1 MKKLI
6 TSVIF
11 LAFVLAG
18 CAGNDSYVRYLD
30 AKRHQVS
37 AERKPLVDLTLD
49 SNSRV
54 SNIKFY
60 PQPPMILIEQEKDH
74 PGYALA
80 GGVVRV
86 LGVVGSIFVAGEAIE
101 GIVEASTGNST
112 NMNSYNNNSENSGT
126 IDAMTDY
133 SDAKSDV
140 FTTDVETSQEGR

>member
-1 MKKLI
+1 MKKSIIIVMLL
-6 TSVIF
+6 TF
-11 LAFVLAG
+11 GTFG

-37 AERKPLVDLTLD
+37 AKRMPLVDLTLD
-49 SNSRV
+49 RDSRV

-60 PQPPMILIEQEKDH
+60 PQPPMIVIEQEKDH

-101 GIVEASTGNST
+101 GIVEASTGNTT
-112 NMNSYNNNSENSGT
+112 NMGSFNDNSRNEGT
-126 IDAMTDY
+126 IETTLDY
-133 SDAKSDV
+133 SDSKVD
-140 FTTDVETSQEGR
+140 TIDTEVETSQ